1 MPADWGP
8 LGFSPCSERP
18 DLRCDVAEAQ
28 PAIALHALRNGALIG
43 DWWPVPDLLSS
54 TEFQHQFVTDVDD
67 TGRPILR
74 FGDGQYGELFT
85 GVDPVDVWYRVG
97 NGITG
102 NIGADSLAHIVVPDP
117 VPPGW
122 PVIRPLRNPL
132 PTAGGRSRADRAGP
146 AVCARGIPRHA
157 IPSCHRTGLQAG
169 CLDHQRRRR
178 GTCQLSV
185 DRKLVIS
192 MWSPSALIAAVQ
204 PGHKTRTKSN
214 QPSNR
219 SRNLRGRA

>member
-8 LGFSPCSERP
+8 LGFSPCSECP

-28 PAIALHALRNGALIG
+28 PAIALHALRNGALIR

-132 PTAGGRSRADRAGP
+132 PTAGGVDPELINVVRRYAPAAFRATQFRAVTEQDYKQAALTIKGV
-146 AVCARGIPRHA
+146 AGALASFRW
-157 IPSCHRTGLQAG
+157 TG
-169 CLDHQRRRR
+169 
-178 GTCQLSV
+178 S
-185 DRKLVIS
+185 
-192 MWSPSALIAAVQ
+192 W
-204 PGHKTRTKSN
+204 
-214 QPSNR
+214 
-219 SRNLRGRA
+219 